1 MSEGSQSDGTEPAAS
16 PEPAP
21 EPSPEPA
28 PTASPEPASE
38 PSPEPA
44 PPVPE
49 VSAPAPAPSPAPSPF
64 GSSDSHVPHS
74 VVIRARPKV
83 IFLWPLLV
91 AALLAGVWTQVSL
104 SSGVS
109 WDQVSLTP
117 GRIFCW
123 VFVFNLLALSFD
135 FSRGEF
141 LALFLFFTVTILT
154 LLLLD
159 QNLEIGL
166 IRGMQGGLSKVQVKA
181 HPHFYFV
188 TSAVLVVT
196 LIGVWIQGFFDYW
209 EISHNEILH
218 HKGVLGDLKR
228 YPAPNLRL
236 HKEIP
241 DLFEHCLFLPF
252 GGAGRVVLH
261 PQGSDR
267 AVVLDNV
274 IGVNRIESQIQHMLS
289 SLQVKVDMSGHHP
302 S

>member
-1 MSEGSQSDGTEPAAS
+1 MSEGSEPQDPAAEQAT
-16 PEPAP
+16 PESAP
-21 EPSPEPA
+21 ESAPPPA
-28 PTASPEPASE
+28 M
-38 PSPEPA
+38 PA
-44 PPVPE
+44 PP
-49 VSAPAPAPSPAPSPF
+49 PAPQAPPLPAAPQAKPA
-64 GSSDSHVPHS
+64 GEQIPHS
-74 VVIRARPKV
+74 VTIRARPKV
-83 IFLWPLLV
+83 VFLWPLLA
-91 AALLAGVWTQVSL
+91 AALLAGIWTQVSL
-104 SSGVS
+104 SSGVA
-109 WDQVSLTP
+109 WADLSLTP

-166 IRGMQGGLSKVQVKA
+166 ITSMQGGLSKIQVKA

-188 TSAVLVVT
+188 TSAVLIVT

-218 HKGVLGDLKR
+218 HKGLLGDLKR

-252 GGAGRVVLH
+252 GGAGRIVLH
-261 PQGSDR
+261 PQGSER

-274 IGVNRIESQIQHMLS
+274 IGVNRIESKIQHMLS

>member
-1 MSEGSQSDGTEPAAS
+1 MSEGSEPQDPAGQDAPPESAPESASPPAMPASPPAPQAPPPPAA
-16 PEPAP
+16 PQAKPAG
-21 EPSPEPA
+21 EQI
-28 PTASPEPASE
+28 
-38 PSPEPA
+38 
-44 PPVPE
+44 
-49 VSAPAPAPSPAPSPF
+49 
-64 GSSDSHVPHS
+64 PHS
-74 VVIRARPKV
+74 VTIRARPKV
-83 IFLWPLLV
+83 VFLWPLLA
-91 AALLAGVWTQVSL
+91 AALLAGIWTQVSL
-104 SSGVS
+104 SSGVA
-109 WDQVSLTP
+109 WADLSLTP

-166 IRGMQGGLSKVQVKA
+166 ITSMQGGLSKIQVKA

-188 TSAVLVVT
+188 TSAVLIVT

-218 HKGVLGDLKR
+218 HKGLLGDLKR

-252 GGAGRVVLH
+252 GGAGRIVLH
-261 PQGSDR
+261 PQGSER

-274 IGVNRIESQIQHMLS
+274 IGVNRIESKIQHMLS

>member
-1 MSEGSQSDGTEPAAS
+1 MSEGSEPQDSAAS
-16 PEPAP
+16 PPEVSPP
-21 EPSPEPA
+21 EPSTPE
-28 PTASPEPASE
+28 
-38 PSPEPA
+38 
-44 PPVPE
+44 
-49 VSAPAPAPSPAPSPF
+49 SAPAPEVPAPPAVPKAAPL
-64 GSSDSHVPHS
+64 SSAPPPRASEDHVPHS

-83 IFLWPLLV
+83 VFLWPLLA
-91 AALLAGVWTQVSL
+91 AALLAGIWTQISL
-104 SSGVS
+104 SSNVP
-109 WDQVSLTP
+109 WTDVSLTP

-166 IRGMQGGLSKVQVKA
+166 IQGMQGGLSKIQVKA

-196 LIGVWIQGFFDYW
+196 LVGVWIQGFFDYW

-218 HKGVLGDLKR
+218 HKGLLGDLKR

-252 GGAGRVVLH
+252 GGAGRIVLH
-261 PQGSDR
+261 PQGSER

-274 IGVNRIESQIQHMLS
+274 IGVNRIESKIQHMLS

>member
-1 MSEGSQSDGTEPAAS
+1 M
-16 PEPAP
+16 
-21 EPSPEPA
+21 
-28 PTASPEPASE
+28 
-38 PSPEPA
+38 
-44 PPVPE
+44 
-49 VSAPAPAPSPAPSPF
+49 
-64 GSSDSHVPHS
+64 
-74 VVIRARPKV
+74 IRARPKV

-104 SSGVS
+104 SSGMA
-109 WDQVSLTP
+109 WTDVSLTP

-166 IRGMQGGLSKVQVKA
+166 IQGMQGGLSKIQVKA

-196 LIGVWIQGFFDYW
+196 LVGVWIQGYFDYW

-252 GGAGRVVLH
+252 GGAGRIVLH

-274 IGVNRIESQIQHMLS
+274 IGVNRIESKIQHMLS

>member
-1 MSEGSQSDGTEPAAS
+1 MSEGSEAQESVPEEAS
-16 PEPAP
+16 AP
-21 EPSPEPA
+21 ESAPSE
-28 PTASPEPASE
+28 
-38 PSPEPA
+38 
-44 PPVPE
+44 
-49 VSAPAPAPSPAPSPF
+49 SAPAPMPAPPPAPQAPPPPAQPQAKPAGESI
-64 GSSDSHVPHS
+64 PHS
-74 VVIRARPKV
+74 VTIRARPKV
-83 IFLWPLLV
+83 VFLWPLLL
-91 AALLAGVWTQVSL
+91 AALLAGIWTQVSL
-104 SSGVS
+104 SSGVA
-109 WDQVSLTP
+109 WADLSLTP

-159 QNLEIGL
+159 QNLDIGL
-166 IRGMQGGLSKVQVKA
+166 IKGMQGGLSKIQVKA
-181 HPHFYFV
+181 HPHFYLV
-188 TSAVLVVT
+188 TAAVLIVT

-218 HKGVLGDLKR
+218 HKGLLGDLKR

-252 GGAGRVVLH
+252 GGAGRIVLH
-261 PQGSDR
+261 PQGSER

-274 IGVNRIESQIQHMLS
+274 IGVNRIESKIQHMLS